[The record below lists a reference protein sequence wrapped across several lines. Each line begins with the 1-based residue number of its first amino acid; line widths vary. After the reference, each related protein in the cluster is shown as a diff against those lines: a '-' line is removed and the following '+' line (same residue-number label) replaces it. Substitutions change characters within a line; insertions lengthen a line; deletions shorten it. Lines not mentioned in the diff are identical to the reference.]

1 MSGRVA
7 VVMSDAVSKEVNV
20 LKRCAVCK
28 IDLKGR
34 FAFIDEEFLA
44 LTGYSYEEILGKPVA
59 GILEPASR
67 ELITRLM
74 SGRSHYEAVYDSAPL
89 TLINKN
95 KQPVNVSATMFL
107 NFSGGNP
114 VNFQLIL
121 SPQAVSQK
129 VGTPA
134 ANDDYLADFINRLM
148 ALDTANDWPGVLNAL
163 LKLSSAGQ
171 AAWYGF
177 EKGNLIPMAIA
188 TDNTNAQF
196 VNKEISPATVWH
208 HKIAESEEV
217 YDFTEG
223 ASVQKA
229 VESSQSAPNEFI
241 STFHIHKDKYVLR
254 FIYANEVDLSEAVKA
269 INRTRLVI
277 PLIIKLVTHSH

>member
-1 MSGRVA
+1 M
-7 VVMSDAVSKEVNV
+7 SKEVNV
-20 LKRCAVCK
+20 LQRCAVCK

-44 LTGYSYEEILGKPVA
+44 LTGYAYEELLGKPLA

-67 ELITRLM
+67 ELIFRLM
-74 SGRSHYEAVYDSAPL
+74 NGRSHYEAVYDSAPL
-89 TLINKN
+89 TFIGKNHQPIN
-95 KQPVNVSATMFL
+95 VTATMLL

-114 VNFQLIL
+114 VNFQLIVSAL
-121 SPQAVSQK
+121 TISQRPNPQPVSDGLLEEFIQK
-129 VGTPA
+129 LIAIDAT
-134 ANDDYLADFINRLM
+134 
-148 ALDTANDWPGVLNAL
+148 NDWQGILNAL
-163 LKLSSAGQ
+163 LKLSAAGQ

-177 EKGNLIPMAIA
+177 EKGNLIPMATA

-196 VNKEISPATVWH
+196 VNKEVGPTTSWH
-208 HKIAESEEV
+208 LKIAQSAEE
-217 YDFTEG
+217 YDFTDG

-241 STFHIHKDKYVLR
+241 STFHIHKDIFVLR
-254 FIYANEVDLSEAVKA
+254 LIYGSDINSSEAVKT

-277 PLIIKLVTHSH
+277 PLIIKLINHSH

>member
-1 MSGRVA
+1 
-7 VVMSDAVSKEVNV
+7 VSKEVNV
-20 LKRCAVCK
+20 LQRCAVCK
-28 IDLKGR
+28 IDLKAR

-44 LTGYSYEEILGKPVA
+44 LTGYSYEELLGKPVA
-59 GILEPASR
+59 GILEPSSR

-74 SGRSHYEAVYDSAPL
+74 TGRSHYEAVYDCAPL

-95 KQPVNVSATMFL
+95 KQPICVSATMFL

-121 SPQAVSQK
+121 STQTIPQRVKKESASDESL
-129 VGTPA
+129 TE
-134 ANDDYLADFINRLM
+134 FIKKLN
-148 ALDTANDWPGVLNAL
+148 ALDTTNDWQGILNAL

-177 EKGNLIPMAIA
+177 ETGNLIPMANA
-188 TDNTNAQF
+188 TDNTNAKF
-196 VNKEISPATVWH
+196 VNKEISPTTPWH
-208 HKIAESEEV
+208 LKIAESEEE
-217 YDFTEG
+217 YDFTDG

-229 VESSQSAPNEFI
+229 VESSKSAPNEYI
-241 STFHIHKDKYVLR
+241 STFHIQKDKFVLR
-254 FIYANEVDLSEAVKA
+254 LIYGSDIDSTEAVKA

-277 PLIIKLVTHSH
+277 PLIVKLVTHLH